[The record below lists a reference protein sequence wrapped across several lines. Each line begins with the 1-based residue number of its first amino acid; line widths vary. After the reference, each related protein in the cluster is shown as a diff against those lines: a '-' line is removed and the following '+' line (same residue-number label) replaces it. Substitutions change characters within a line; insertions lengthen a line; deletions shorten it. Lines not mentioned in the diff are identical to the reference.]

1 MRSTTGDLIV
11 IGSSAFWLLHW
22 EEMIAGEKKKKGK
35 PIIRL
40 AIIQVQ
46 DGGLD
51 KVYSD
56 TRKNGPTLYAF

>member
-22 EEMIAGEKKKKGK
+22 EEMIAGGKKKGK